1 MSRPKGTERP
11 FISCSLTSSKKIHA
25 KRPSQPCDRGVF
37 FDRTMPIVY
46 NEQDIKED
54 CADGECHTNM
64 AYTALYRVYRP
75 QTFQDVV
82 GQEHVTITL
91 RNALRE
97 GRLSHAYLFN
107 GPRGTGKTS
116 AAKIMSK
123 AVNCEQPIDGEPCN
137 ECGSCR
143 AITSGS
149 VTDVLEIDAASN
161 RGVEEIRDIRDK
173 VKFAPSDVKY
183 KVYIID
189 EVHMLTTEAFNALL
203 KTLEEPPSHVI
214 FILATT
220 EPHKLPATIISRCQR
235 FDFHRIPLRVMVD
248 LLQKICQ
255 SQGVR
260 VEEQALQLVA
270 KMAEGGARDAL
281 SLLDQAISFSR
292 DEVKASDIMQITG
305 TVSQTYFSVLARYI
319 AERDVAQ
326 VMEQFDQVMVQGKD
340 PEQFLHDFLYYYRD
354 MLLLKT
360 APQLEEIVERTMI
373 DDQFAHVAELYGF
386 PELYAAIETCN
397 QALSQLK
404 WSTYAR
410 VLVELTLVKMCQPV
424 AQQAGS
430 TAASAA
436 PQVNSEELTGMANR
450 IRVLE
455 ERLVMVMQGQVSLPT
470 QKSEEPRKAEPKR
483 VAAAGGGSRTSM
495 NRVREVAKALDEN
508 LTRQVRGQW
517 SQILTDLKKVK
528 IQYQAWLVNGQPVAA
543 GSDAVVVTF
552 TSPIHCDKTME
563 PELKGVVERV
573 MLSALG
579 KPLQLLSIM
588 EEEWQSVEQQVGQKD
603 SPAEE
608 EQDPFLAEAIKLV
621 GEELVEV
628 KD

>member
-1 MSRPKGTERP
+1 
-11 FISCSLTSSKKIHA
+11 
-25 KRPSQPCDRGVF
+25 
-37 FDRTMPIVY
+37 
-46 NEQDIKED
+46 
-54 CADGECHTNM
+54 M

-75 QTFQDVV
+75 QRFEDVV

-123 AVNCEQPIDGEPCN
+123 AVNCEQPRDGEPCN
-137 ECGSCR
+137 ECSTCK
-143 AITSGS
+143 AISDGS

-203 KTLEEPPSHVI
+203 KTLEEPPSHVL

-235 FDFHRIPLRVMVD
+235 FDFHRIPLQVMVN
-248 LLQKICQ
+248 LLKKICE

-260 VEEQALQLVA
+260 VEDQALQLVA

-281 SLLDQAISFSR
+281 SLLDQAISFSQ
-292 DEVKASDIMQITG
+292 DEVRASDIMQITG
-305 TVSQTYFSVLARYI
+305 TVAQSYFSVLAGHI
-319 AERDVAQ
+319 VERDVAK

-354 MLLLKT
+354 MLLLKA
-360 APQLEEIVERTMI
+360 APQLEEIVERTML
-373 DDQFAHVAELYGF
+373 DDQFAQVAQKYTM
-386 PELYAAIETCN
+386 PDLYAKIEVCN

-410 VLVELTLVKMCQPV
+410 VLVELTLVKLCQPV
-424 AQQAGS
+424 EQSMSMPNGAAAGVS
-430 TAASAA
+430 PADAGEIASL
-436 PQVNSEELTGMANR
+436 SDR

-455 ERLVMVMQGQVSLPT
+455 ERLVQVMQGQVSIQAPS
-470 QKSEEPRKAEPKR
+470 KAEESRKAEPKR
-483 VAAAGGGSRTSM
+483 ANAATGGSRTPL
-495 NRVREVAKALDEN
+495 NKVREVAKAMDQN
-508 LTRQVRGQW
+508 LTRQVQGQW
-517 SQILTDLKKVK
+517 SQILVDLKKIK
-528 IQYQAWLVNGQPVAA
+528 IQHQAWLVNGQPVAA
-543 GSDAVVVTF
+543 GADAVVVTF
-552 TSPIHCDKTME
+552 KSPIHCDKTME
-563 PELKGVVERV
+563 PELKSVVERV
-573 MLSALG
+573 MQSVLG
-579 KPLQLLSIM
+579 RPLQLLSVM
-588 EEEWQSVEQQVGQKD
+588 EEEWQSVEQTSSQADTPV
-603 SPAEE
+603 EE

-621 GEELVEV
+621 GEGLIEV

>member
-1 MSRPKGTERP
+1 
-11 FISCSLTSSKKIHA
+11 
-25 KRPSQPCDRGVF
+25 
-37 FDRTMPIVY
+37 
-46 NEQDIKED
+46 
-54 CADGECHTNM
+54 M

-203 KTLEEPPSHVI
+203 KTLEEPPAHVI

-235 FDFHRIPLRVMVD
+235 FDFHRIPLRVMVN

-281 SLLDQAISFSR
+281 SLLDQAISYSR

-305 TVSQTYFSVLARYI
+305 TVSQTYFSVLARHI

-340 PEQFLHDFLYYYRD
+340 PEQFLHDFMYYYRD

-373 DDQFAHVAELYGF
+373 DDQFATVAELYGF

-397 QALSQLK
+397 EALTQLK
-404 WSTYAR
+404 YSTYAR

-424 AQQAGS
+424 AQTAGS
-430 TAASAA
+430 TATAA
-436 PQVNSEELTGMANR
+436 PQVNNEELAGMANR
-450 IRVLE
+450 IRTLE
-455 ERLVMVMQGQVSLPT
+455 ERLVQIMQGQVNLPT
-470 QKSEEPRKAEPKR
+470 QKAEEPRKAEPKR

-495 NRVREVAKALDEN
+495 NKVREVAKALDEN

-543 GSDAVVVTF
+543 GGDAVVVTF

-573 MLSALG
+573 ILNVLG
-579 KPLQLLSIM
+579 KPLQLFSIM
-588 EEEWQSVEQQVGQKD
+588 EEEWQSVEQQVGQKEG
-603 SPAEE
+603 PAEE

>member
-1 MSRPKGTERP
+1 
-11 FISCSLTSSKKIHA
+11 
-25 KRPSQPCDRGVF
+25 
-37 FDRTMPIVY
+37 
-46 NEQDIKED
+46 
-54 CADGECHTNM
+54 M
-64 AYTALYRVYRP
+64 A
-75 QTFQDVV
+75 
-82 GQEHVTITL
+82 
-91 RNALRE
+91 
-97 GRLSHAYLFN
+97 
-107 GPRGTGKTS
+107 
-116 AAKIMSK
+116 K

-137 ECGSCR
+137 QCETCK
-143 AITSGS
+143 AISNGS

-173 VKFAPSDVKY
+173 VKFAPSDVRY

-235 FDFHRIPLRVMVD
+235 FDFHRISLKVMVN
-248 LLQKICQ
+248 LLQKICE
-255 SQGVR
+255 SQEVR

-281 SLLDQAISFSR
+281 SLLDQAISYSK
-292 DEVKASDIMQITG
+292 DEVRASDIMQITG
-305 TVSQTYFSVLARYI
+305 TVAQTYFSVLAQHIVR
-319 AERDVAQ
+319 RDVAQ

-373 DDQFAHVAELYGF
+373 DDQFAEVAKLYTL
-386 PELYAAIETCN
+386 PDLYATIEMCN
-397 QALSQLK
+397 AALAQLK

-410 VLVELTLVKMCQPV
+410 VLVELTLVKMCQPS
-424 AQQAGS
+424 ATQDGGAAAEN
-430 TAASAA
+430 TA
-436 PQVNSEELTGMANR
+436 PTNNEELSGMSNR

-455 ERLVMVMQGQVSLPT
+455 ERLAQVLQGQVVIPGQPSA
-470 QKSEEPRKAEPKR
+470 EEPRKVEPR
-483 VAAAGGGSRTSM
+483 RIAAAAGGGSRTPI
-495 NRVREVAKALDEN
+495 NRVREVAKTLDED

-552 TSPIHCDKTME
+552 KSPIHCDKTME
-563 PELKGVVERV
+563 PELRSVVERV
-573 MLSALG
+573 MSNALG
-579 KPLQLLSIM
+579 RPLQLLSVM
-588 EEEWQSVEQQVGQKD
+588 EEEWQGVDELIGQKD
-603 SPAEE
+603 ESANDGE
-608 EQDPFLAEAIKLV
+608 DPFFS
-621 GEELVEV
+621 
-628 KD
+628 

>member
-1 MSRPKGTERP
+1 
-11 FISCSLTSSKKIHA
+11 
-25 KRPSQPCDRGVF
+25 
-37 FDRTMPIVY
+37 
-46 NEQDIKED
+46 
-54 CADGECHTNM
+54 M

-97 GRLSHAYLFN
+97 SRLSHAYLFN

-116 AAKIMSK
+116 AAKIMAK

-137 ECGSCR
+137 QCETCK
-143 AITSGS
+143 AISNGS

-173 VKFAPSDVKY
+173 VKFAPSDVRY

-235 FDFHRIPLRVMVD
+235 FDFHRIPLKVMVN
-248 LLQKICQ
+248 LLQKICE

-281 SLLDQAISFSR
+281 SLLDQAISYSE
-292 DEVKASDIMQITG
+292 DEVRASDIMQITG
-305 TVSQTYFSVLARYI
+305 TVAQTYFSVLARHI
-319 AERDVAQ
+319 VERDVAQ

-373 DDQFAHVAELYGF
+373 DDQFAEVAKLYSL
-386 PELYAAIETCN
+386 PDLYATIEMCN
-397 QALSQLK
+397 AALAQLK

-410 VLVELTLVKMCQPV
+410 VLVELTLVKMCQPSG
-424 AQQAGS
+424 AQGGG
-430 TAASAA
+430 AAILDAA
-436 PQVNSEELTGMANR
+436 PMNSEELSGMSNR
-450 IRVLE
+450 IRILE
-455 ERLVMVMQGQVSLPT
+455 ERLAQVLQGQVMIPGQPSV
-470 QKSEEPRKAEPKR
+470 EEPRKVEPR
-483 VAAAGGGSRTSM
+483 RIAAAAGGGSRTPI
-495 NRVREVAKALDEN
+495 NRVREVAKNLDEN

-543 GSDAVVVTF
+543 GNDAVVVIF
-552 TSPIHCDKTME
+552 KSPIHCDKTME
-563 PELKGVVERV
+563 PELRSVVERV
-573 MLSALG
+573 MSNALG
-579 KPLQLLSIM
+579 RQLQLLSVM
-588 EEEWQSVEQQVGQKD
+588 EEEWQGVDEQVGQRD
-603 SPAEE
+603 EAVEE
-608 EQDPFLAEAIKLV
+608 GQDPFLTEAIRLV
-621 GEELVEV
+621 GEGLVEV

>member
-1 MSRPKGTERP
+1 
-11 FISCSLTSSKKIHA
+11 
-25 KRPSQPCDRGVF
+25 
-37 FDRTMPIVY
+37 
-46 NEQDIKED
+46 
-54 CADGECHTNM
+54 M

-97 GRLSHAYLFN
+97 NRLSHAYLFN

-116 AAKIMSK
+116 AAKIMAK
-123 AVNCEQPIDGEPCN
+123 AVNCEQPMDGEPCN
-137 ECGSCR
+137 QCETCK
-143 AITSGS
+143 AITTGS

-173 VKFAPSDVKY
+173 VKFAPSDVRY

-203 KTLEEPPSHVI
+203 KTLEEPPSHVL

-235 FDFHRIPLRVMVD
+235 FDFHRIPLKVMVN
-248 LLQKICQ
+248 LLQRICE
-255 SQGVR
+255 SQGVK

-281 SLLDQAISFSR
+281 SLLDQAISYSK
-292 DEVKASDIMQITG
+292 DEVRASDIMQITG
-305 TVSQTYFSVLARYI
+305 TVAQSYFSVLARSI
-319 AERDVAQ
+319 AQNDVAQ
-326 VMEQFDQVMVQGKD
+326 VMEQFDRVMVQGKD

-360 APQLEEIVERTMI
+360 APQLEEIIERTMI
-373 DDQFAHVAELYGF
+373 DDQFQEVAKLYSL
-386 PELYAAIETCN
+386 PALYAAIETCN

-410 VLVELTLVKMCQPV
+410 VLVELTLVKLCQPNAQV
-424 AQQAGS
+424 A
-430 TAASAA
+430 AASGTA
-436 PQVNSEELTGMANR
+436 PAVSSEELTAMATRLSALEQRLNQ
-450 IRVLE
+450 VL
-455 ERLVMVMQGQVSLPT
+455 QGQVSLPV
-470 QKSEEPRKAEPKR
+470 QQRAEEPRKSEPRR
-483 VAAAGGGSRTSM
+483 VLAAAAGSSRTPL

-517 SQILTDLKKVK
+517 SQILTELKKIK

-543 GSDAVVVTF
+543 GNDAVIVTF
-552 TSPIHCDKTME
+552 SSAIHCEKTME

-573 MLSALG
+573 MSTVLG
-579 KPLQLLSIM
+579 RPLQLLSVM
-588 EEEWQSVEQQVGQKD
+588 EEEWQGIDQQAGQKED
-603 SPAEE
+603 PVT
-608 EQDPFLAEAIKLV
+608 EQEDPFLAEAIRLV
-621 GEELVEV
+621 GEELIEV